1 MNNAPKAPKP
11 PSKLL
16 LGSAFCAAGVTV
28 TIWVMTA
35 ISYLAEPLSALRLSM
50 QILAGLA
57 AIAVSVY
64 LGGRYLL
71 ARVRRESWYDGFA
84 AGDEPLAEVIPLRDI
99 NGTGPGLAT
108 HFMVS
113 SP

>member
-1 MNNAPKAPKP
+1 MHSAPKAPEP
-11 PSKLL
+11 PSKTLL
-16 LGSAFCAAGVTV
+16 AAAGCAAGITITV
-28 TIWVMTA
+28 WVMTA
-35 ISYLAEPLSALRLSM
+35 VGYFAGSLSTLRLSV

-57 AIAVSVY
+57 AIAASVY
-64 LGGRYLL
+64 LGGKYVIKM
-71 ARVRRESWYDGFA
+71 VRREAWYDGFA

-108 HFMVS
+108 HFLVS